1 MEAPVSL
8 DVADGLLEVPSPPT
22 LRTTVKGD
30 DSSFELCAIV
40 FLKGKET
47 WENGVGIR
55 SLISRVVASAAPCG
69 AAFASGRACRVP
81 SVRSARV
88 KARDHR
94 VDIHHC

>member
-22 LRTTVKGD
+22 LWTTVKGD
-30 DSSFELCAIV
+30 DSSFELCAIT

-69 AAFASGRACRVP
+69 AAFAWPRLPR
-81 SVRSARV
+81 SVSTQCSAL

-94 VDIHHC
+94 ADIHHC

>member
-30 DSSFELCAIV
+30 DSSFELCAIA

-69 AAFASGRACRVP
+69 AAFAWPRLPR
-81 SVRSARV
+81 SVISSARV